1 MDSRTEQDN
10 QKLIEH
16 WDRVFSYSAE
26 EPDRKDLPDWNK
38 LAPSDKLFQA
48 AASLGIR
55 KRILDYGCGNAWA
68 SIIAAKS
75 GCPDVTAAEIAPHA
89 AEAAR
94 TNAALYGVENSLHV
108 CRIDAGWLKTLPAA
122 SYDGFICSNV
132 LDVIP
137 PKTAEEIIRESAR
150 IVSKGAP
157 VIIGMNYWLSP
168 GQAAER
174 GITLVDGRKVYVD
187 GILRLVSRSDEEWL
201 QILARYFEPERT
213 EHFAWPGEKEERRR
227 LFFLRGR

>member
-68 SIIAAKS
+68 SI
-75 GCPDVTAAEIAPHA
+75 H
-89 AEAAR
+89 
-94 TNAALYGVENSLHV
+94 
-108 CRIDAGWLKTLPAA
+108 
-122 SYDGFICSNV
+122 
-132 LDVIP
+132 
-137 PKTAEEIIRESAR
+137 
-150 IVSKGAP
+150 
-157 VIIGMNYWLSP
+157 
-168 GQAAER
+168 
-174 GITLVDGRKVYVD
+174 
-187 GILRLVSRSDEEWL
+187 
-201 QILARYFEPERT
+201 
-213 EHFAWPGEKEERRR
+213 
-227 LFFLRGR
+227 